1 MLVLRITNQI
11 TGLPVGPAVPR
22 SGAAPGG
29 PKIFYSGKA
38 AERWLTMSKLT
49 NKFSKGANI
58 DWGINTEGYPYHRL
72 KEMVVGETYVVLGV
86 FVTSSEQYGKSPV
99 AITDG
104 ALINL
109 PQHLVPEIEEIRR
122 DEEMIAEI
130 KSGKVGMRVYAYDS
144 KHRKDCRSIEWVDIN
159 E

>member
-1 MLVLRITNQI
+1 
-11 TGLPVGPAVPR
+11 
-22 SGAAPGG
+22 
-29 PKIFYSGKA
+29 
-38 AERWLTMSKLT
+38 MSKIT
-49 NKFSKGANI
+49 SKFSKGATV

-72 KEMVVGETYVVLGV
+72 KELVVGETYVVRGV

-109 PQHLVPEIEEIRR
+109 PQHLVPEVEEIRR

-144 KHRKDCRSIEWVDIN
+144 KQRKDCRSIEWVDID
-159 E
+159 